1 MHSSLLHMKITSE
14 KKKQISLNKN
24 IQTFVLVEPQ
34 TKAPSNIFS
43 HPKERTLI
51 NEAEQRAEELTNP
64 LTHSLYVHKVK
75 TLNKERTISSINSVK
90 KTGDYKQ
97 ITKHLISH
105 MKQNQLKI
113 GYSLNIISKTTRR
126 KESQC
131 YMTTPVRTFREDFE
145 MHKQ

>member
-1 MHSSLLHMKITSE
+1 MFTKSKHITR
-14 KKKQISLNKN
+14 KGQFLQLIS
-24 IQTFVLVEPQ
+24 
-34 TKAPSNIFS
+34 
-43 HPKERTLI
+43 
-51 NEAEQRAEELTNP
+51 AE
-64 LTHSLYVHKVK
+64 
-75 TLNKERTISSINSVK
+75 

-105 MKQNQLKI
+105 MKRNQLKI

-126 KESQC
+126 RESPC